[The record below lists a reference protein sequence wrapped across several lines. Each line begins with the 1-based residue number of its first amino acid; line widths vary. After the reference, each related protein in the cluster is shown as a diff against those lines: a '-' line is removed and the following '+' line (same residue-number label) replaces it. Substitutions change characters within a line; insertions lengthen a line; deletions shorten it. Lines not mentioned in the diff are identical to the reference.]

1 VTANK
6 TQSPS
11 LVFAIEVPDGAATVL
26 QPSPFDMV
34 FLLLLGVALA
44 AIGLVGW
51 RAYDDAHKEFQAL
64 SNARV
69 WAQWLGEAGLQ
80 RGKADFH
87 PQACALAVSK
97 NEQPPLAILLEGS
110 GRELLLSTES
120 GQGRDALTKPASDG
134 SWRACEQVLRE
145 ARGALSGLRNPY
157 SGEVQTSA
165 VRCDAADPRTA
176 GALVLEK
183 AKPSLV
189 EPRPLA
195 FTALAAED
203 LIQSPLKLR
212 VSVCDRW
219 GRIHRVADLDF

>member
-1 VTANK
+1 MV
-6 TQSPS
+6 
-11 LVFAIEVPDGAATVL
+11 
-26 QPSPFDMV
+26 QPSSADMV

-44 AIGLVGW
+44 AVGLVGW
-51 RAYDDAHKEFQAL
+51 QAYDDAQKEFKAL
-64 SNARV
+64 GTAKV
-69 WAQWLGEAGLQ
+69 WAQWLGEAGSQ
-80 RGKADFH
+80 RSKADFH
-87 PQACALAVSK
+87 PQACALAAAKS
-97 NEQPPLAILLEGS
+97 ERPPLAILLEGS
-110 GRELLLSTES
+110 GRELLLNTES
-120 GQGRDALTKPASDG
+120 GQGGEALTVPSSDG

-145 ARGALSGLRNPY
+145 PSGALSGLRNPY
-157 SGEVQTSA
+157 SGEVQASA

-195 FTALAAED
+195 FTPLAAED

>member
-1 VTANK
+1 MTANK
-6 TQSPS
+6 GPAPS
-11 LVFAIEVPDGAATVL
+11 LVFALEAPQGSAAVV
-26 QPSPFDMV
+26 QPSPADMV

-51 RAYDDAHKEFQAL
+51 RAYDDAQKEFKAL
-64 SNARV
+64 GNAKV
-69 WAQWLGEAGLQ
+69 WAQWLSEAGAQ
-80 RGKADFH
+80 RGKAGFH
-87 PQACALAVSK
+87 PQACALAAAK
-97 NEQPPLAILLEGS
+97 DEQPPLAILLEGS
-110 GRELLLSTES
+110 GRELLLNTES
-120 GQGRDALTKPASDG
+120 GQGSDALVQASSDG
-134 SWRACEQVLRE
+134 RWRACEQVLQE

-157 SGEVQTSA
+157 SGEVQGSA
-165 VRCDAADPRTA
+165 VHCDAADPKTA

-189 EPRPLA
+189 EPRPLV

-203 LIQSPLKLR
+203 LIKSPLKLR

>member
-1 VTANK
+1 
-6 TQSPS
+6 
-11 LVFAIEVPDGAATVL
+11 VL
-26 QPSPFDMV
+26 QPSPADMI
-34 FLLLLGVALA
+34 FLLLLGVMLA

-51 RAYDDAHKEFQAL
+51 RAYDDARKEFKAV
-64 SNARV
+64 SNAKV
-69 WAQWLGEAGLQ
+69 WAQWLDEAGPQ
-80 RGKADFH
+80 RAKADFH
-87 PQACALAVSK
+87 PQACALAASK
-97 NEQPPLAILLEGS
+97 NDQPPLAILLEGS

-120 GQGRDALTKPASDG
+120 GQGRDALVKPASDG

-157 SGEVQTSA
+157 SGEVQASS

-183 AKPSLV
+183 ARPSLG

-195 FTALAAED
+195 FTRLAAED
-203 LIQSPLKLR
+203 MIQSPLRLR

-219 GRIHRVADLDF
+219 GRIRRVADLDF

>member
-6 TQSPS
+6 GPAPS
-11 LVFAIEVPDGAATVL
+11 LVFALEAPQGSAAVV
-26 QPSPFDMV
+26 QPSLVDMV

-51 RAYDDAHKEFQAL
+51 RAYDDAQKEHKAL
-64 SNARV
+64 GNAKV
-69 WAQWLGEAGLQ
+69 WAQWLSEAGAQ
-80 RGKADFH
+80 RGKAGFH
-87 PQACALAVSK
+87 PQACALAAAK
-97 NEQPPLAILLEGS
+97 DERPPLAILLEGT
-110 GRELLLSTES
+110 GRELLLNTES
-120 GQGRDALTKPASDG
+120 GQGSDALVQASSDG
-134 SWRACEQVLRE
+134 RWRACEQVLQE

-157 SGEVQTSA
+157 SGEVQGSA
-165 VRCDAADPRTA
+165 VHCDAADPKTA

-189 EPRPLA
+189 EPRPLV

-203 LIQSPLKLR
+203 LIRAPLKLR